1 MAELLSAKLRDDLLR
16 ELQERG
22 LRPGDRIPT
31 EAEVAQQFGVSR
43 STVRE
48 ALRLLEESGVVR
60 VERGRG
66 RFLSAGGSL
75 HVERPIDRF
84 ESVTEMLESLGHR
97 VTSAVLSVEED
108 TPTEAE
114 TDALGLTGDDRV
126 IRLTRVR
133 YGDDRALIYSVDTA
147 PRACLPGALEHRDWS
162 GSLTTALAG
171 HGHGIDSSVAR
182 IRAVDLPA
190 GVSARHGLDGLG
202 PWLLIEETCVSRE
215 GRRVLFAQ
223 DFHRGED
230 IAFHVVRRR

>member
-1 MAELLSAKLRDDLLR
+1 MAEVLSTKLRDDLLR
-16 ELQERG
+16 ELRERG
-22 LRPGDRIPT
+22 LQPGDRIPT
-31 EAEVAQQFGVSR
+31 EAEISRQFGVSR

-66 RFLSAGGSL
+66 RFLAPGGAL
-75 HVERPIDRF
+75 RVERPIDRF

-97 VTSAVLSVEED
+97 VTSAVLSIEED
-108 TPTEAE
+108 TPTDAE
-114 TDALGLTGDDRV
+114 SDALSLTGEDAV
-126 IRLTRVR
+126 IRLTRLR
-133 YGDDRALIYSVDTA
+133 YGDERALIYSIDTV
-147 PRACLPGALEHRDWS
+147 PRPCLPGALDHRDWS

-171 HGHGIDSSVAR
+171 HGHGIDGSVAR

-190 GVSARHGLDGLG
+190 DVSARHSLDGLG
-202 PWLLIEETCVSRE
+202 PWLLVEETCVSRE
-215 GRRVLFAQ
+215 GRPVLFAQ

>member
-1 MAELLSAKLRDDLLR
+1 MAEVLSARVRDDLLR
-16 ELQERG
+16 ELRERG
-22 LRPGDRIPT
+22 LRAGDRIPT
-31 EAEVAQQFGVSR
+31 EAEVAQLFGVSR

-66 RFLSAGGSL
+66 RFLSAGGAL
-75 HVERPIDRF
+75 HVDRPIDRF

-97 VTSAVLSVEED
+97 VTSAVLSVEEAAP
-108 TPTEAE
+108 TPEEAE
-114 TDALGLTGDDRV
+114 ALGLGTVERV
-126 IRLTRVR
+126 IRLTRIR
-133 YGDDRALIYSVDTA
+133 YGDERALIYSIDTI
-147 PRACLPGALEHRDWS
+147 PRPCLPGPVEHRDWS
-162 GSLTTALAG
+162 GSLTTMLAG

-182 IRAVDLPA
+182 IRAVELPGGA
-190 GVSARHGLDGLG
+190 ATRHRLDGLG
-202 PWLLIEETCVSRE
+202 PWLLVEETCVSRD